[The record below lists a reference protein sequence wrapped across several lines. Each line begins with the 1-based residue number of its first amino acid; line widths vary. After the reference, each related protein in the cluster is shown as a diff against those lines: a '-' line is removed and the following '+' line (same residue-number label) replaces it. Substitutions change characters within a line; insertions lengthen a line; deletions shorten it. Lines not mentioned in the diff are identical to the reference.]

1 MKKAPKIILIA
12 VGVLVVLLVV
22 AVGIALASLDAIV
35 KAGVEQGGS
44 RALKVQVKL
53 DSARIS
59 ILGGSADL
67 QGFSVANPPPFKTPC
82 AVNFGAIHARVALG
96 SLRKDVV
103 VVPEVTI
110 RQPEISIEGDLQE
123 GSNLQRLI
131 KNLDETI
138 AGAGP
143 PGEKPPGKLAPA
155 EPKAGKKFRIDRL
168 VIEKA
173 KVSLGATF
181 LGGKA
186 TSVALERIE
195 LKDLGND
202 GNGISMAQVIRKVL
216 SAILVEASS
225 QATGS
230 ASSALKELT
239 SRSGLTGTVG
249 EGIKQTGK
257 GLIEGVKGIFKK

>member
-1 MKKAPKIILIA
+1 MKKPVKIALIGLA
-12 VGVLVVLLVV
+12 VLVVLAVAALGVV
-22 AVGIALASLDAIV
+22 LLSLDAIA
-35 KAGVEQGGS
+35 KKGVESGGS
-44 RALKVQVKL
+44 YALKVPVRL
-53 DSARIS
+53 DSVRIS
-59 ILGGSADL
+59 ILGGSAEL
-67 QGFSVANPPPFKTPC
+67 KGFSVANPPPFKTPY
-82 AVNFGAIHARVALG
+82 AVKFGAIHARVDPG

-110 RQPEISIEGDLQE
+110 RQPEISIEGDLKE

-138 AGAGP
+138 AAAGP